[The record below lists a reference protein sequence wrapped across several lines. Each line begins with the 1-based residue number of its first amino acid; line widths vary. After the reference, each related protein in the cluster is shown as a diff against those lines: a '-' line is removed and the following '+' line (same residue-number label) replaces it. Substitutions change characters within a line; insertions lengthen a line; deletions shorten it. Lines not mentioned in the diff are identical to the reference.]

1 MPRPKISRLVAGY
14 PLSRRYVP
22 DDMPPRGEVSLSV
35 EEMEAL
41 RLSDFEGMDQQGAA
55 DLMGVSRQTYGR
67 VLGRA
72 RQRVAEALV
81 TGQSLRIGG
90 GSYAFRGGRGG
101 RRRRRGWP

>member
-14 PLSRRYVP
+14 PLARRFIP
-22 DDMPPRGEVSLSV
+22 DDRPPQGEVCLSV

-55 DLMGVSRQTYGR
+55 ELMGVSRQTYGR
-67 VLGRA
+67 VLSRA

-81 TGQSLRIGG
+81 TVKSLRIGG
-90 GSYAFRGGRGG
+90 GSYAFRGGGRG